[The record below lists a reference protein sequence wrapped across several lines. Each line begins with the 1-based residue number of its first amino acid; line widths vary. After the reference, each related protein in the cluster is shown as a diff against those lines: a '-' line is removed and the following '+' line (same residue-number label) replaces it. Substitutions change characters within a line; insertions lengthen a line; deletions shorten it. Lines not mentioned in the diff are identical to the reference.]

1 MVREMDR
8 KDCVRVFIF
17 KVDAKVEEEEEGYTI
32 QSLGKV
38 MFNGPFVVLCITHT
52 YIVSIIVCADSVDS
66 GANRP

>member
-52 YIVSIIVCADSVDS
+52 
-66 GANRP
+66 